1 MAKMTVNGQRLRAQ
15 LETLADIARTPEGIC
30 RLSYSDSFWK
40 SNDYVAQLMRE
51 AGMTVNTNPAGNVVG
66 TYPGRSSRKIT
77 VGSHIDSVVN
87 GGMFDGCLGVL
98 AGIEAVRTLSEN
110 GIVPSHSIDVVAF
123 AEEEG
128 IVITGL
134 IGSRAYCGLPP
145 TEPVLQRMGEF
156 GFTLQDLADA
166 KCSEDIDYSLELHI
180 EQGGV
185 LEVRK
190 TDIGVVRSIIAL
202 RRYTVEFAGA
212 ANHAGTTPMTLRDD
226 ALVKAAR
233 FITRVREVV
242 MEVDPGMVGT
252 VGHLEV
258 QPNAMNVVP
267 GHVTLTLELRGLRED
282 LLERAYQTLMEEFRE
297 DIISCRLTME
307 QPCFHMSEV
316 VQQSIWNAAQELGL
330 TAMTM
335 DSGAGHDSMSLSQVT
350 RAGMIFV
357 PSVGGI
363 SHSKEEFTTW
373 DDVTNGANVLL
384 HALCHIDRL
393 ETPGR

>member
-1 MAKMTVNGQRLRAQ
+1 MAMMTVNGRRLQAH
-15 LETLADIARTPEGIC
+15 LEALADIARTPDGIC

-40 SNDYVAQLMRE
+40 SNAYVAQLMRE
-51 AGMTVNTNPAGNVVG
+51 AGMTVSANPVGNVVG
-66 TYPGRSSRKIT
+66 TYPGRTPQKIT

-87 GGMFDGCLGVL
+87 GGIFDGCLGVL
-98 AGIEAVRTLSEN
+98 AGIEAVHTLSEN
-110 GIVPSHSIDVVAF
+110 GIVPEHSIDVVSF

-128 IVITGL
+128 LVITGL

-145 TEPVLQRMGEF
+145 TEPVMEKMEEF
-156 GFTLQDLADA
+156 GFTLQDLAEA
-166 KCSEDIDYSLELHI
+166 KRTGDINYSLELHI

-185 LEVRK
+185 LESQK
-190 TDIGVVRSIIAL
+190 KDIGVVRSIIAL
-202 RRYTVEFAGA
+202 RRYIVEFAGV

-226 ALVKAAR
+226 ALVKAAG
-233 FITRVREVV
+233 FITRVRQVV
-242 MEVDPGMVGT
+242 METDPGMVGT

-267 GHVTLTLELRGLRED
+267 GHVALTLELRGLRED
-282 LLERAYQTLMEEFRE
+282 LLESVYQRLMEEFRE
-297 DIISCRLTME
+297 DIVSCRLTME
-307 QPCFHMSEV
+307 QPCFHMSEI
-316 VQQSIWNAAQELGL
+316 VQQSVQKAAQELGL
-330 TAMTM
+330 VAMTI

-357 PSVGGI
+357 PSVKGI
-363 SHSKEEFTTW
+363 SHSKEEFTAW

-384 HALCHIDRL
+384 RTLCDIDRI

>member
-1 MAKMTVNGQRLRAQ
+1 MAMMTVNGQRLQAH
-15 LETLADIARTPEGIC
+15 LEALADIARTPDGIC

-40 SNDYVAQLMRE
+40 SNAYVAQLMRE
-51 AGMTVNTNPAGNVVG
+51 AGMSVTTNPVGNVVG
-66 TYPGRSSRKIT
+66 TYPGRSPRKIT
-77 VGSHIDSVVN
+77 
-87 GGMFDGCLGVL
+87 
-98 AGIEAVRTLSEN
+98 
-110 GIVPSHSIDVVAF
+110 SIDVVSF

-145 TEPVLQRMGEF
+145 TEPVLEKMGEF
-156 GFTLQDLADA
+156 GFTLQDLAEA
-166 KCSEDIDYSLELHI
+166 KYTGDIDYSLELHI

-185 LEVRK
+185 LESQK
-190 TDIGVVRSIIAL
+190 KDIGVVRSIIAL
-202 RRYTVEFAGA
+202 RRYIVEFAGV
-212 ANHAGTTPMTLRDD
+212 ANHAGTTPMTLRND

-233 FITRVREVV
+233 FIMRVRQVV
-242 MEVDPGMVGT
+242 METDPHMVGT

-267 GHVTLTLELRGLRED
+267 GRVALTLELRGLRED
-282 LLERAYQTLMEEFRE
+282 LLESVYQMLMEEFRK
-297 DIISCRLTME
+297 DIVSCRLTME
-307 QPCFHMSEV
+307 QPCFHMSET
-316 VQQSIWNAAQELGL
+316 VQQSVRNAAQKLGL
-330 TAMTM
+330 AAMTM

-350 RAGMIFV
+350 RVGMIFV
-357 PSVGGI
+357 PSVKGI

-384 HALCHIDRL
+384 HALCDIDRL